1 MSSPEAGP
9 ATARSGQHAFTGNRT
24 AAPNDSLRTAT
35 VAIAGVCA
43 FFNLYAP
50 QPVLPRLAK
59 LFNVTAGQISL
70 MVSAATLGVALS
82 APFAGMFAD
91 RFGRKRVIVVSLFGL
106 ALSTALSATAT
117 ELPVLL
123 LWRFLT
129 GVFTPGIIASILA
142 YIAEEWAG
150 GGAAKTMAIY
160 VSSTVLGGFVGRVSM
175 GFLEE
180 HGGWRLAF
188 LLLGLATLLGASA
201 VLRFLPA
208 SRNFARQSSWRQGLK
223 DFGHHLRNPI
233 LIATYAVGFSVLFSL
248 VATFTYIT
256 FYLAAAPYKLG
267 PAAQGMLFFVYLLGL
282 VITPMSGSWIQRLGH
297 HRMVPLAVA
306 FSSLGVLLTL
316 SGSIWLVVLGL
327 AFCSSGVFVCQ
338 AASSGYVGL
347 AADRARSAAA
357 GLYVTF
363 YYLGGSAG
371 AVVPGYIWNIAG
383 WPGCIA
389 LIVVVQVF
397 AGTIALLFWKRP
409 SF

>member
-1 MSSPEAGP
+1 MNSPKAQHV
-9 ATARSGQHAFTGNRT
+9 TAESGQYESTKYMT
-24 AAPNDSLRTAT
+24 TVPNDFLRKAS

-43 FFNLYAP
+43 FLNLYAP
-50 QPVLPRLAK
+50 QPILPRLAK
-59 LFNVTAGQISL
+59 LFNVTAGEISFT
-70 MVSAATLGVALS
+70 VSATTLGVALS
-82 APFAGMFAD
+82 APFVGMLAD

-106 ALSTALSATAT
+106 ALSTVLSATAT
-117 ELPVLL
+117 GLPELIVY
-123 LWRFLT
+123 RFLT
-129 GVFTPGIIASILA
+129 GISTPGIIASILA
-142 YIAEEWAG
+142 YIAEEWAS
-150 GGAAKTMAIY
+150 GGAAGTIAIY
-160 VSSTVLGGFVGRVSM
+160 VSGTILGGFVGRVST
-175 GFLEE
+175 GFLAE

-188 LLLGLATLLGASA
+188 LILGIATLIGASV

-208 SRNFARQSSWRQGLK
+208 SRNFVRQSSWHQSLK
-223 DFGHHLRNPI
+223 DFIHHLKNPI

-256 FYLAAAPYKLG
+256 FYLAAPPYNLG

-297 HRMVPLAVA
+297 HRMVPVAVA

-316 SGSIWLVVLGL
+316 SGPIWLIVLGL
-327 AFCSSGVFVCQ
+327 ALCSSGVFVCQ

-371 AVVPGYIWNIAG
+371 AVLPGYIWSIAG
-383 WPGCIA
+383 WSGCIA
-389 LIVVVQVF
+389 LIVAVQIF
-397 AGTIALLFWKRP
+397 AGTIALLFWKNP